1 MESVCVLKLE
11 FRSFIESIS
20 EMRNKTIIKLK
31 IKENKTP
38 KTNIILFEISFSG
51 LKNIT
56 LKKEFFLIVVDLE
69 VYLRF

>member
-1 MESVCVLKLE
+1 MLKLE

-38 KTNIILFEISFSG
+38 QNRYNTVRNFVFG
-51 LKNIT
+51 P
-56 LKKEFFLIVVDLE
+56 KEHNVEKGIFF
-69 VYLRF
+69 YRRGPRST